1 MNTRSDMTG
10 DLRRVTALLASPAKA
25 FLQLSLLLIAESL
38 DPVLNAFALRGL
50 LDAFVALNAP
60 LVWRAALLFL
70 AVMVFRALTGG
81 AGVSVR
87 VSLVEQ
93 LARRQRE
100 ALLRAG
106 VEMPL
111 LQFEKLARGD
121 LVSRLTQDIAV
132 SSRVITECYLLAR
145 VVLRAVAAAA
155 YMLTLNWQ
163 VALACALTGP
173 VTLAVSGAI
182 SRPINKLSA
191 ELQKAMGQAS
201 SEALN
206 TLEGVQVI
214 KSFLAED
221 SAEKRF
227 LTKASAVRKAAV
239 RVSSVFA
246 LNAAWMG
253 TGSILPFVVTFG
265 YGGYMAVQGRLTIGG
280 ILALVN
286 LCNHLA
292 WPLAGMGQSL
302 ADVRRSLGAFRRIT
316 EVLDLPRDQD
326 PIAVEVG
333 LEQDFMESQ
342 ARSRV
347 TGAVSGSG
355 DAVPE
360 EASPSITVRD
370 LSFEYVQGTAVLKD
384 ISIEIPPGS
393 VVVLAGKSG
402 CGKSTLIKIL
412 AGLYRPSPGTV
423 FIGDRDLHYE
433 AGWARSVTAYLPQ
446 EPFLFSGSLR
456 ENLELAKPDATDEE
470 LRQVLSIADVLELAE
485 RDEDGLDRE
494 VSERGSSF
502 SGGERQ
508 RLCIARTLLKGG
520 SVLLIDEPT
529 SSVDKESEERI
540 WTSLLLGM
548 KGKTCVVATHRLEIA
563 ARADLILVMDGGRIV
578 ESGTHEELYN
588 PRTVYSGLVG
598 ERGEVVAG

>member
-1 MNTRSDMTG
+1 M
-10 DLRRVTALLASPAKA
+10 
-25 FLQLSLLLIAESL
+25 
-38 DPVLNAFALRGL
+38 
-50 LDAFVALNAP
+50 
-60 LVWRAALLFL
+60 
-70 AVMVFRALTGG
+70 
-81 AGVSVR
+81 
-87 VSLVEQ
+87 
-93 LARRQRE
+93 
-100 ALLRAG
+100 
-106 VEMPL
+106 
-111 LQFEKLARGD
+111 
-121 LVSRLTQDIAV
+121 
-132 SSRVITECYLLAR
+132 
-145 VVLRAVAAAA
+145 AAAA

-201 SEALN
+201 SEALK

-316 EVLDLPRDQD
+316 EVLALPRDQD

-384 ISIEIPPGS
+384 ISIEIPPGL
-393 VVVLAGKSG
+393 VVLAGKSG

-508 RLCIARTLLKGG
+508 RLCIARTLLKEVRCCSSMSRPAGG
-520 SVLLIDEPT
+520 QRV
-529 SSVDKESEERI
+529 
-540 WTSLLLGM
+540 
-548 KGKTCVVATHRLEIA
+548 
-563 ARADLILVMDGGRIV
+563 
-578 ESGTHEELYN
+578 
-588 PRTVYSGLVG
+588 
-598 ERGEVVAG
+598 